1 MSCREPH
8 APAPNILIVEDDGLL
23 RMAVADFLRDMGHA
37 VVEATTGEEAVSIL
51 QTCTDVDVVF
61 SDVQMPGTVD
71 GLGLARWVRTHR
83 PHVPVLLTSGVFANA
98 EDGVVP
104 KPYNIVDIEARIRR
118 LLA

>member
-71 GLGLARWVRTHR
+71 GLGLARWCARTA
-83 PHVPVLLTSGVFANA
+83 PTCPSC
-98 EDGVVP
+98 
-104 KPYNIVDIEARIRR
+104 
-118 LLA
+118 

>member
-1 MSCREPH
+1 MSCLELH

-23 RMAVADFLRDMGHA
+23 RMAVADFLRDMGHV
-37 VVEATTGEEAVSIL
+37 VVEATTGDEAVSIL
-51 QTCTDVDVVF
+51 QTGTRVDVVF

-83 PHVPVLLTSGVFANA
+83 PRVPVLLTSGVFASA
-98 EDGVVP
+98 EDGAIP
-104 KPYNIVDIEARIRR
+104 KPYDIVDIEASIRR